1 MYADIFKAFVE
12 ITILSI
18 GIYYILKFI
27 RGTRGA
33 PAVTGFFTVLV
44 FVAFLATVLHL
55 EVLTWILSWF
65 VGLFAISVLVL
76 FQPEIRRMLAE
87 IGNNATLH
95 SLRKQRE
102 NIEVIIKGARQL
114 AEKRFGALIA
124 LERRVDLSTVTE
136 GGVVLDCEA
145 TPEMLETIF
154 FPNNAIHDGGV
165 IMKEDRIERAAVIFP
180 LSQRQDLSPSMGMR
194 HRAGL
199 GLSEETDAVVIIV
212 SEETGY
218 IGYVFNG
225 LLVTNV
231 SDESLRDFLTQM
243 FVPKSVKT
251 SDKKKQNRIGFLTR
265 FFRNKLK
272 KQGGGSKS

>member
-12 ITILSI
+12 VTILSI

-145 TPEMLETIF
+145 TPEMLETRLYRLC
-154 FPNNAIHDGGV
+154 V
-165 IMKEDRIERAAVIFP
+165 
-180 LSQRQDLSPSMGMR
+180 
-194 HRAGL
+194 
-199 GLSEETDAVVIIV
+199 
-212 SEETGY
+212 
-218 IGYVFNG
+218 
-225 LLVTNV
+225 
-231 SDESLRDFLTQM
+231 
-243 FVPKSVKT
+243 
-251 SDKKKQNRIGFLTR
+251 
-265 FFRNKLK
+265 
-272 KQGGGSKS
+272 

>member
-12 ITILSI
+12 VTILSI

-272 KQGGGSKS
+272 KQGGNL